1 MNFFISVINLYIFK
15 IRKTLNYKNEYRN
28 ILKIKF
34 TKSNIFTS
42 IIMDKITMN
51 FKKSLFKKAYKVQFN
66 KSLLFTMSLGVFKQL
81 TKILFWKKKNINY
94 IIMLSI
100 FIKNT
105 VNFLKTLN
113 YLFVIKNLKNNFF
126 FMLENFKELNFKY
139 LFILD
144 RSYFS
149 KIKVKKKT
157 YIKRRFY
164 RKMTYN
170 SPLKM

>member
-1 MNFFISVINLYIFK
+1 
-15 IRKTLNYKNEYRN
+15 
-28 ILKIKF
+28 
-34 TKSNIFTS
+34 
-42 IIMDKITMN
+42 
-51 FKKSLFKKAYKVQFN
+51 
-66 KSLLFTMSLGVFKQL
+66 
-81 TKILFWKKKNINY
+81 
-94 IIMLSI
+94 MLSI
-100 FIKNT
+100 FIKNM
-105 VNFLKTLN
+105 VNFLNTLN

-144 RSYFS
+144 RSFFS